1 MTQHEMDKWIKHCD
15 TYFKQSDCMVLHPTV
30 EMPTHTDIL
39 IYAPT
44 EELPFWKLVTMG
56 ASDYKM
62 PVKKAQL
69 GDRNEYVVFVDP
81 KEDLKDHALC
91 QRYAAHLWEIAL
103 YPVQTKTYITYGHSV
118 EWKPE
123 EGEQIV
129 GAFLEFPQIIPDT
142 GVLRCKL
149 GFMKTVILLQ
159 AYLLNREENERLLEI
174 GPEQFSQYIYP
185 DGDEDDH
192 FLNCLSLNKSE

>member
-1 MTQHEMDKWIKHCD
+1 
-15 TYFKQSDCMVLHPTV
+15 MVSNPLLSQCH
-30 EMPTHTDIL
+30 
-39 IYAPT
+39 Y
-44 EELPFWKLVTMG
+44 
-56 ASDYKM
+56 
-62 PVKKAQL
+62 
-69 GDRNEYVVFVDP
+69 
-81 KEDLKDHALC
+81 
-91 QRYAAHLWEIAL
+91 LWEIAL

-118 EWKPE
+118 EWEPE